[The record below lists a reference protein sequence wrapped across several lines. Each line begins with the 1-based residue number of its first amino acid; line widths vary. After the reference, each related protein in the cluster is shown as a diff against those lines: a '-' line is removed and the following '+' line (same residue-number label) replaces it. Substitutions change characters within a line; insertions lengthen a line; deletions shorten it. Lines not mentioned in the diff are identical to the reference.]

1 MVLGESAEMSLK
13 FSQIH
18 AAMAAK
24 INTLAGFKQARFP
37 VEYFG
42 RTSNPLAHLGYAIG
56 IQSTQANGNRQP
68 TTGSG
73 MEVFSTIE
81 VIFAYRLRPTDAYPT
96 DYKNALDKEEIVTMK
111 LLETYPTTPQLQ
123 LRYISTSREL
133 PESLEYSIH
142 RIEYQALHYL
152 KA

>member
-1 MVLGESAEMSLK
+1 MSLK

-18 AAMAAK
+18 AAIATKM
-24 INTLAGFKQARFP
+24 NTLTGFKQTRYP

-56 IQSTQANGNRQP
+56 IQSTQAHGNRQKS
-68 TTGSG
+68 TGTG
-73 MEVFSTIE
+73 MEVFSTVQ

-96 DYKNALDKEEIVTMK
+96 DYKNGLDKEEIVTMK
-111 LLETYPTTPQLQ
+111 LLETYPSTPELQ
-123 LRYISTSREL
+123 LRYVSTSREL

-152 KA
+152 KS